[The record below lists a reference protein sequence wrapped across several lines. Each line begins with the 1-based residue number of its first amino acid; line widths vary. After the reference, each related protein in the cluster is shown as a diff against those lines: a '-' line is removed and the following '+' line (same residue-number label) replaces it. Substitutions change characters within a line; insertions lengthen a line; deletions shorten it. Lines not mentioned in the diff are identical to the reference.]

1 MILCGYKTHIIV
13 NFDELTIGRFIV
25 FKVIQSPIKSDL
37 IRLNIYINLISR
49 PGYLTE
55 SSELI
60 RFSHAVQPM
69 IQWFDHW
76 PIDPV
81 PLPSQW
87 PSRVLKLWF
96 IICPFEFFFFYQ
108 DWYRQKLNTF
118 LTKRKIYNIMTITQC
133 IISH

>member
-1 MILCGYKTHIIV
+1 MV

-49 PGYLTE
+49 SGYLTE

-69 IQWFDHW
+69 TQWFDH
-76 PIDPV
+76 
-81 PLPSQW
+81 
-87 PSRVLKLWF
+87 
-96 IICPFEFFFFYQ
+96 
-108 DWYRQKLNTF
+108 
-118 LTKRKIYNIMTITQC
+118 
-133 IISH
+133 